1 MCAQSRQAIDADPG
15 AVLEPV
21 ARPMVVG
28 GLLLLILVLVLPSVH
43 LMLEYSR
50 LSVTMASEAK
60 AQAELASRFAAQ
72 APDAWRWAPGEL
84 LDALADRLY
93 PEHRTV
99 VEDAFGS
106 TIATLSDP
114 PSWPSVSGRAAIK
127 LDQHTVGVLKVESSL
142 RDEINDTLF
151 ASLISALV
159 ALAIMVPLYSRHWAS
174 LRKANAA
181 LAQSEMR
188 FRDLATLSS
197 DWLWEQDADLRFR
210 ELSSGFD
217 RAGMSAQSLRG
228 KRRWELPIL
237 LDEADWAAHKAVLA
251 ARRPFSDF
259 EYPIRGDDGFLHWYS
274 VSGSPVFDEAG
285 CFVGYRG
292 TGREITRAKA
302 AEAALREH
310 SGHLQALVDSRTA
323 DLLRAKE
330 AAESA
335 NRAKS
340 EFLSNMSHELRT
352 PMHGILSCARL
363 GADRVGKIDDER
375 LRGYFQLIQDSGK
388 RLLVLLNDLLD
399 LSRLEAGTTL
409 VQPVALDLAELVRR
423 VISELHALFE
433 LRGQRIAFSCEGDAA
448 MHGDPE
454 RLAQVVR
461 NLLSNAGKF
470 APQGSVVS
478 VNLRPDNMVV
488 AGEEVAGLRL
498 VVEDYGAGIPADE
511 LESIFDNFAQSS
523 MTSSGAGGSGLG
535 LALCREI
542 IRLHCGMIYA
552 QNRQSGGACFTVQ
565 LPVRHPVS
573 GEGERLSNG

>member
-1 MCAQSRQAIDADPG
+1 MCAQSRQAIHADPEG
-15 AVLEPV
+15 LSVRA
-21 ARPMVVG
+21 ARPAVAWGV
-28 GLLLLILVLVLPSVH
+28 LLLILSLVMPGVH
-43 LMLEYSR
+43 LLLEYLR
-50 LSVTMASEAK
+50 LSEDMATQAN
-60 AQAELASRFAAQ
+60 AQAEIAARFAAE
-72 APDAWRWAPGEL
+72 APGAWRWAPGEM
-84 LDALADRLY
+84 LDAIAESIY
-93 PEHRTV
+93 PEHRTTL
-99 VEDAFGS
+99 EDSLGS

-114 PSWPSVSGRAAIK
+114 PSWPSVSGSAPIK
-127 LDQHTVGVLKVESSL
+127 LDERTVGMLKVESSL
-142 RDEINDTLF
+142 RDEIYDTLF
-151 ASLISALV
+151 ASLVSAV
-159 ALAIMVPLYSRHWAS
+159 LAVLILWPLYNWHLAS
-174 LRKANAA
+174 LRQVNAA
-181 LAQSEMR
+181 LARSEAR

-210 ELSSGFD
+210 ELSSGLS
-217 RAGMSAQSLRG
+217 RAGMSIRRIKG
-228 KRRWELPIL
+228 KRRWELPIVL
-237 LDEADWAAHKAVLA
+237 TEADWAAHKALLA
-251 ARRPFSDF
+251 ERRPFADF
-259 EYPIRGDDGFLHWYS
+259 EYPIRGDDGQLHWYS
-274 VSGSPVFDEAG
+274 VSGNPVFDETG

-310 SGHLQALVDSRTA
+310 SEHLQALVDSRTA
-323 DLLRAKE
+323 DLLQAKE

-399 LSRLEAGTTL
+399 LSRLEAGTMS
-409 VQPVALDLAELVRR
+409 VQPVALDFAELVRR
-423 VISELHALFE
+423 VISELHTLFD
-433 LRGQRIAFSCEGDAA
+433 LRGQRIAFSCEGDAE
-448 MHGDPE
+448 MHGDLE

-478 VNLRPDNMVV
+478 VNLRPDSMVV
-488 AGEEVAGLRL
+488 AGEEVAALRL
-498 VVEDYGAGIPADE
+498 VVEDRGAGIPADE

-523 MTSSGAGGSGLG
+523 TTSSGAGGSGLG

-552 QNRQSGGACFTVQ
+552 QNRQDGGACFTVQ
-565 LPVRHPVS
+565 LPIRHLAL
-573 GEGERLSNG
+573 GEGEILSNG